1 MNGTATFARDKAQLY
16 KNKTKSASGTAA
28 VLEILYPNATFD
40 ERKRACFERKTAPSK
55 HEQPRNTSNPG
66 DIMKI
71 LVTIPVYNEE
81 NALPVS
87 IPALSAF
94 LAEHLSDYDWE
105 IEIADNASI
114 DATPEVSRRLV
125 EEFPSVR
132 YNRLEQ
138 KGRGRALKK
147 SWMESDA
154 DIVSYMDVDLST
166 NLDSFP
172 PMIDALANR
181 GYDIATGSRLMKGA
195 NTERSVKRE
204 VISRSY
210 NLMVKGMFFT
220 RFSDAQCGFKAV
232 TREVVEKLLPV
243 IEDNVWFFDSELLII
258 GEKNGYRI
266 FDVPVKW
273 IEDLDTRV
281 KIVSTAV
288 DDIKGLL
295 RVRRNFWA
303 GKYRKLK
310 RD

>member
-1 MNGTATFARDKAQLY
+1 
-16 KNKTKSASGTAA
+16 
-28 VLEILYPNATFD
+28 
-40 ERKRACFERKTAPSK
+40 
-55 HEQPRNTSNPG
+55 
-66 DIMKI
+66 MKL

-87 IPALSAF
+87 IPALHAF
-94 LAEHLSDYDWE
+94 LEANLADYDWE

-114 DATPEVSRRLV
+114 DGTPEVSGKLV
-125 EEFPSVR
+125 EEYARVR
-132 YNRLEQ
+132 YLRLEQ

-172 PMIDALANR
+172 PMVHALAHE
-181 GYDIATGSRLMKGA
+181 GYDIGTGSRLMKGA
-195 NTERSVKRE
+195 NTERSLKRE
-204 VISRSY
+204 IISRSY
-210 NLMVKGMFFT
+210 NLMVKAMFFT

-232 TREVVEKLLPV
+232 TREVVDVLLPH

-258 GEKNGYRI
+258 GEKSGYRI

-281 KIVSTAV
+281 KIVSTAI
-288 DDIKGLL
+288 DDIKGLI
-295 RVRRNFWA
+295 RVRRNFWRGA
-303 GKYRKLK
+303 YTGLRKG
-310 RD
+310 

>member
-1 MNGTATFARDKAQLY
+1 
-16 KNKTKSASGTAA
+16 
-28 VLEILYPNATFD
+28 
-40 ERKRACFERKTAPSK
+40 
-55 HEQPRNTSNPG
+55 
-66 DIMKI
+66 MKI